1 MNIHTGQKPYKWK
14 TANVDLLI
22 EESRIC
28 MKDKKKRCMNDKKV
42 LNKKS

>member
-28 MKDKKKRCMNDKKV
+28 MKDKKTV
-42 LNKKS
+42 HEGQKSVE